1 MGGKLAA
8 STSKDDMTR
17 MSIFVLQDQAH
28 DVWTYQYHINLPVM
42 DIRRFQEQGNWWA
55 KVVSEEGDLLVS
67 CFGQLLHCD
76 NKGNLVANFKFD
88 DDMPVVVP
96 HRLKESLVQH
106 KFSQKKKIPEGKIH
120 SY

>member
-1 MGGKLAA
+1 M
-8 STSKDDMTR
+8 
-17 MSIFVLQDQAH
+17 
-28 DVWTYQYHINLPVM
+28 INLPVM